1 MTQNVTATSITVC
14 FYPPPDVNQ
23 NGPITAFNI
32 TYTGVTVDTT
42 PAYQLRNIST
52 VVHPLNGRICV
63 NLTGLEEY
71 NNYTIQVAAI
81 NGAGAGPLSPSITQL
96 TNQAGRFNNF
106 FIIILCYY
114 YCKVSNRIL
123 SYNIKILSVTN

>member
-32 TYTGVTVDTT
+32 TYTGLIVDITNPANTT
-42 PAYQLRNIST
+42 TTISP
-52 VVHPLNGRICV
+52 VVHPLNGRICL
-63 NLTGLEEY
+63 NLTELEEY

-81 NGAGAGPLSPSITQL
+81 NGAGAGILSPSIIQL
-96 TNQAGRFNNF
+96 TNQAG
-106 FIIILCYY
+106 
-114 YCKVSNRIL
+114 
-123 SYNIKILSVTN
+123 T